1 MKTSCHFLPRRV
13 SFRFILMPLRVF
25 KRNLAFYC
33 SDYPLETQ
41 LQEGMLITMHTK
53 TTEIHL
59 VNLAR
64 AMKDA

>member
-1 MKTSCHFLPRRV
+1 MKTSCHFFPRRV
-13 SFRFILMPLRVF
+13 SFRFILMPLRVLKEIWLF
-25 KRNLAFYC
+25 TVH
-33 SDYPLETQ
+33 YPLETQ

-64 AMKDA
+64 AMKDP